1 MLVPTVVVL
10 VLGVVLI
17 AAGLATSAA
26 GIAAVC
32 LGTLVVVGVASDLR
46 RVRSRRRTGAWI
58 AHAGIG
64 MAVIAIAGAA
74 WTTSTTREL
83 RPGDV
88 LEVGG
93 YQLEYREVERERDAS
108 RMLTRA
114 VFEVRR
120 GDAELGT
127 LRAGRDF
134 HPASGEV
141 SNEVGIRHDL
151 LRLHDL
157 FVTVDRLTEDGEA
170 RVQAFVNPLVPLLW
184 LSGLV
189 LALGALLAGW
199 PERSRTLQAPPA
211 DRNGD
216 ERVPSEL
223 DAVHE
228 LRNRAAAPRELLSSV
243 RGAPRRPGP

>member
-1 MLVPTVVVL
+1 MLAPTLLVL
-10 VLGVVLI
+10 VLGAVLV
-17 AAGLATSAA
+17 AAGLASSAA

-32 LGTLVVVGVASDLR
+32 LGALVVAGIASDLR
-46 RVRSRRRTGAWI
+46 RVRSRRRVGAWI
-58 AHAGIG
+58 AHAGVG
-64 MAVIAIAGAA
+64 LAVIAIAGSA

-83 RPGDV
+83 RAGDV
-88 LEVGG
+88 LRIGG
-93 YQLEYREVERERDAS
+93 YELTYQQVERERDAS
-108 RMLTRA
+108 RMHTRA

-120 GDAELGT
+120 GGDELGT

-141 SNEVGIRHDL
+141 SNEVGIRHDW
-151 LRLHDL
+151 LRMHDL
-157 FVTVDRLTEDGEA
+157 FVTVDRLPEDGEA

-184 LSGLV
+184 LAGLV

-199 PERSRTLQAPPA
+199 PERSRPLQVPPA
-211 DRNGD
+211 DRNGG

-228 LRNRAAAPRELLSSV
+228 LRNRTAAPRELLSSV
-243 RGAPRRPGP
+243 RGAPRRSGP